1 MPPRRPSSVEFEAAR
16 AMLSLAGIRQ
26 LLQANI
32 SALATANTSYTV
44 ADIRTRRVVIIHLGA
59 GNGDIRFNFGAAAAS
74 TNIPVP
80 SARFMVVDAE
90 KDQTLQF
97 FNTTAGAITVYFM
110 EID

>member
-16 AMLSLAGIRQ
+16 AMLSLAGARQ

-59 GNGDIRFNFGAAAAS
+59 GNGDIRFNFGAAVAS